1 VGNVTRVLAYRLAL
15 RLGLH
20 PVQRLCE
27 ELPRGP
33 FFTPEHLDA
42 APTESLNTSWWN
54 DARCF
59 GRHEVPAGEQ
69 PPLWHRNPLLGT
81 EFSSA
86 TRPWWELSAFAPEL
100 GDIKT
105 VWEASRF
112 DWVLAFAQRARRGD
126 EAAIDRL
133 NSWLLDWCESNPA
146 FLGPNWMCGQEASIR
161 VLHLVL
167 GAYLLGQAAAPS
179 PALVK
184 LVRVHLRRIGPTMS
198 YAIGQDNNHGTSEAA
213 ALFVGGSWL
222 ASLGEDSE
230 AASWASTG
238 RHWLEERVAHLIDED
253 GTLSQ
258 YSVTYQRVVLDT
270 LSLVEWWRRELALVV
285 FSERFVAR
293 ACAATHWLHSLVQRE
308 RGDAP
313 NLGANDGARFFPLD
327 DCAYRDFRPSVQL
340 AATLF
345 LDRCAYSG
353 EGEWNTTLLWLGLSP
368 ASEPLAAATSCRL
381 DGGGLFVLR
390 SEEAMAL
397 LRYPRYRF
405 RPSHCDALHVDLW
418 LAGENLLRDGG
429 SYSYAFPPD
438 GLEDY
443 FPGTRSHNT
452 IQFDGREQMP
462 RISRFL
468 WGDWLDSGSSSVL
481 ELNENGGAVEASY
494 MDSFGARHCR
504 RLSLSRGILRV
515 VDQVSG
521 FRSHAVLRWRL
532 RPGDWALEEDGASLG
547 AEKVTVRSES
557 TFARL
562 ELVEGWES
570 QHYLERTALPVLEV
584 ECQSPAEITTEYR
597 W

>member
-1 VGNVTRVLAYRLAL
+1 MST
-15 RLGLH
+15 
-20 PVQRLCE
+20 
-27 ELPRGP
+27 
-33 FFTPEHLDA
+33 FDA
-42 APTESLNTSWWN
+42 A
-54 DARCF
+54 
-59 GRHEVPAGEQ
+59 
-69 PPLWHRNPLLGT
+69 
-81 EFSSA
+81 
-86 TRPWWELSAFAPEL
+86 L

-126 EAAIDRL
+126 EAAMDRL
-133 NSWLLDWCESNPA
+133 NAWLLDWCEGNPA
-146 FLGPNWMCGQEASIR
+146 FFGPNWMCGQEASIR
-161 VLHLVL
+161 VLHLVM
-167 GAYLLGQAAAPS
+167 AAFLLGQRSEPS
-179 PALVK
+179 SALVG
-184 LVRVHLRRIGPTMS
+184 LVRVHLQRIEPTMS

-270 LSLVEWWRRELALVV
+270 LSVVEWWRRELALVA
-285 FSERFVAR
+285 FSERFMTR
-293 ACAATHWLHSLVQRE
+293 ACAATRWLHLLVQPQG
-308 RGDAP
+308 GDAP

-353 EGEWNTTLLWLGLSP
+353 EGEWNTSLFWLGLLP
-368 ASEPLAAATSCRL
+368 ASAPLAAATSRQL

-390 SEEAMAL
+390 RGEAMAL

-418 LAGENLLRDGG
+418 LGGENLLRDGG
-429 SYSYAFPPD
+429 SYSYAFPPA
-438 GLEDY
+438 GLQGY
-443 FPGTRSHNT
+443 FPGTQSHNT

-468 WGDWLDSGSSSVL
+468 WGDWLAADSCAVV
-481 ELNENGGAVEASY
+481 ELNEDGKTVEASY
-494 MDSFGARHCR
+494 TDSFGARHYR

-515 VDQVSG
+515 VDHVSG

-532 RPGDWALEEDGASLG
+532 RPGDWVLDEDGARLG
-547 AEKVTVRSES
+547 GERVTIRSES
-557 TFARL
+557 TLARL